1 VHIIA
6 EKRNP
11 VNCMVIGVPPGTRT
25 PTNGF
30 GDRYTAIILM
40 RLKLELNYLKLTP
53 DTHRLL

>member
-1 VHIIA
+1 MHIIA

-40 RLKLELNYLKLTP
+40 RLKLELNYPKLIH
-53 DTHRLL
+53 DTRRLL

>member
-1 VHIIA
+1 MHIIA

-11 VNCMVIGVPPGTRT
+11 VNCMVIGAPPGTRT

-40 RLKLELNYLKLTP
+40 RLKLELNYLKLTH